1 MVVTKFQGT
10 DKKLYELICPLVM
23 SPAVL
28 RQNNNYPFKTGS
40 RYIWYVA
47 IEGEQVEG
55 FMPVKRTSTD
65 YHIIDNYY
73 IKGDDESVLCRM
85 LATVIADK
93 ARQGELWAVTHKR
106 HVEQFVKNDF
116 CSRIEWKNYH
126 KMQYCRMEDA
136 VCAN

>member
-10 DKKLYELICPLVM
+10 DKRLYELICPLVM

-40 RYIWYVA
+40 RYVWYVA

-73 IKGDDESVLCRM
+73 IKGDNESVLCRM
-85 LATVIADK
+85 LAEVIADK

-106 HVEQFVKNDF
+106 HVEQFVKNNF

-126 KMQYCRMEDA
+126 KMQYCQMEDA
-136 VCAN
+136 VCAS